1 MYVLAEPRN
10 IMVAGENKAMTI
22 IPETRSLLTRSN
34 VKMKS
39 TPRLR
44 RAA

>member
-10 IMVAGENKAMTI
+10 IMVAGEYNSVSI
-22 IPETRSLLTRSN
+22 IAETRSLLSSSIGKT
-34 VKMKS
+34 KAP
-39 TPRLR
+39 PRLR